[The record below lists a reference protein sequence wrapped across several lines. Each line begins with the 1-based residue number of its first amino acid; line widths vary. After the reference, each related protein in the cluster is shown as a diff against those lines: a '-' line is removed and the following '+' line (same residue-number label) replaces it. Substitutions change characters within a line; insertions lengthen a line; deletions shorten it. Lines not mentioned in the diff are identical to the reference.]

1 MPRKPMSEEEKKKAL
16 ERMKAGKAKRDA
28 ERKEA
33 KEKGL
38 PDPHPRKKR
47 APKAKEALADP
58 LAHPEKNDTIPGI
71 QSEPKDNKVADAPVA
86 PAPTATKPI
95 DVPNLPP
102 GKEDTVVKK
111 ELKKK
116 APPAK
121 KAAVAPEGVPKEVED
136 QRILTNRETGNQV
149 IPAQYAGQMDSIK
162 KAIKKNKTIKVSED
176 VDPSPPEKTVKNV
189 KSHVPD
195 VKAVEAKAPFSFS
208 AVRKI
213 LYQ

>member
-1 MPRKPMSEEEKKKAL
+1 MPRKPMSDEEKKKAL
-16 ERMKAGKAKRDA
+16 ERMRAGKAKKDA

-47 APKAKEALADP
+47 APKVKEAVADP
-58 LAHPEKNDTIPGI
+58 LAHAPANDKIPGIDSAPEKNPAAKAPI
-71 QSEPKDNKVADAPVA
+71 EPT
-86 PAPTATKPI
+86 PTATKPI

-102 GKEDTVVKK
+102 GKEDVVVKK

-121 KAAVAPEGVPKEVED
+121 KPAVAPEGVPKEVED
-136 QRILTNRETGNQV
+136 QQILTNRETGNQV
-149 IPAQYAGQMDSIK
+149 IPAQYAGQMESIK
-162 KAIKKNKTIKVSED
+162 KAIKKNKTIKVAED
-176 VDPSPPEKTVKNV
+176 VKPNPPDKTVKNV

-195 VKAVEAKAPFSFS
+195 TKAVEARAPFSFS